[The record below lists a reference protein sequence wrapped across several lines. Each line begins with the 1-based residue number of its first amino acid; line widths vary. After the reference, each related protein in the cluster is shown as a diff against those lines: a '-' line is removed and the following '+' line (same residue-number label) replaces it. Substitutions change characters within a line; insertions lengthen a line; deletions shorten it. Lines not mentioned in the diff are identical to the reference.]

1 MVPAGKTY
9 GEGYDPLEVREAI
22 RDHLPMPDGMALIA
36 FFFEEVRRLNSGFPN
51 LLRKRPA
58 KGEGPQEAGGDSVP
72 DRPGPESFADRWGWI
87 ENPAQVAEVQRLS
100 WDAVLMKPA
109 LEYLNTM
116 AFLRDRREWEKEEID
131 KWKKTH

>member
-1 MVPAGKTY
+1 M
-9 GEGYDPLEVREAI
+9 
-22 RDHLPMPDGMALIA
+22 
-36 FFFEEVRRLNSGFPN
+36 
-51 LLRKRPA
+51 
-58 KGEGPQEAGGDSVP
+58 
-72 DRPGPESFADRWGWI
+72 
-87 ENPAQVAEVQRLS
+87 QRLS